1 LDEVVTPVIRTVITD
16 RGDVGRR
23 LDLVLRRHL
32 ADARAAS
39 RTQIQAWIESG
50 RVSVNGRA
58 VRRVGTRVKPG
69 DVAGVALP
77 TCSPRPCLAAEEIP
91 LDVLYEDDHL
101 LAINKAPGIVV
112 HPSYRNTNG
121 TLMNALLWHARGW
134 PQGRRPSLVGRLD
147 KLTSGLV
154 LIAKTAAVHSALQ
167 RVMALPSSR
176 KEYLAVVYGRVP
188 AAQGTITLCLALD
201 PGNRRKVVV
210 SPSKGAAS
218 VTEFER
224 LARVAAPRAGLSLLR
239 CRLITGRRHQI
250 RIHLAASGWPLVG
263 DPSYGEPRWMKV
275 IDPGLAATLSGFPR
289 QALHAWRAAFTH
301 PVSGEPTVIEAP
313 VPEDLAALIN
323 AAGLAVPVQS

>member
-1 LDEVVTPVIRTVITD
+1 VTSVIRTVITD

-39 RTQIQAWIESG
+39 RTQIQAWIEGG

-77 TCSPRPCLAAEEIP
+77 TASPRPGLAAEEIP

-134 PQGRRPSLVGRLD
+134 PEGRRPSLVGRLD
-147 KLTSGLV
+147 KLTTGLV
-154 LIAKTAAVHSALQ
+154 LIAKTAAVHGALQ
-167 RVMALPSSR
+167 QVMASPSSR

-188 AAQGTITLCLALD
+188 AAHGTITLWLALD

-210 SPSKGAAS
+210 SPSNGSAS

-224 LARVAAPRAGLSLLR
+224 LARVTAPRAGLSLLR

-250 RIHLAASGWPLVG
+250 RVHLAASGWPLVG
-263 DPSYGEPRWMKV
+263 DPSYGEPRWTKV
-275 IDPGLAATLSGFPR
+275 IDPGLAATLSSFPR
-289 QALHAWRAAFTH
+289 QALHAWRAVFTH
-301 PVSGEPTVIEAP
+301 PVSGEPMVIEAP
-313 VPEDLAALIN
+313 VPEDLAALIKS
-323 AAGLAVPVQS
+323 AGLRPRRSA